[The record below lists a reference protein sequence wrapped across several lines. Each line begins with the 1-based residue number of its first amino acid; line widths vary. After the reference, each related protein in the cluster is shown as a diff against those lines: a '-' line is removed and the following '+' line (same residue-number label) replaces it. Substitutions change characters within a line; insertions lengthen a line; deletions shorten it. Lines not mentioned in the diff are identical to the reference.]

1 MLKNYWRAAWRRLRL
16 EKGFA
21 AINIF
26 GLALGLATCI
36 LITLFVADELGYDR
50 FHTNSSRIFRIAS
63 DIHINGG
70 TINSIFTPA
79 SMAAALSKDYPAVQ
93 AAVRLRAP
101 NGVPRVDLLVHI
113 SNKTFAESGSVLADS
128 TFFTVFTFPM
138 ITGDP
143 HTALASPNSLVLS
156 ATAAKRYFNST
167 DVLGRTLLLDDD
179 TTLYTVSGV
188 IRDMPGQSHFHF
200 QLIRPMRSR
209 RQDWINLYSA
219 TYILVRPGITRADI
233 DRMLAQTVD
242 KYVHPQIK
250 AQLHTSAADMA
261 RNGDFFRYYSMPLT
275 QIHLYSNLGGEFEP
289 NGNMGNIR
297 LFMVVALLVLLVA
310 CVNFTN
316 LSTARS
322 ARRSREIGVRKVL
335 GSGRRQL
342 ISQFLT
348 ESLLMSFI
356 AMVLALL
363 LILLLLPWFNRLTG
377 KELHASFLLSGW
389 TLAILFSGTVAVGL
403 LSGAYPAFYLSGFQP
418 VKVLYGRLAIGFRAG
433 WLRTVLLVFQFSV
446 AMVLIIGTAV
456 IYSQLYFI
464 RHKQLGYTREQV
476 LTVKDTRFLDR
487 QTQTF
492 ADEARRLPGVLNATV
507 SGSRPDQKPAFRG
520 FFKDQTATMK
530 STVLL
535 EDWSIDPDYLPTLK
549 MQVIAGRNFS
559 SRMPTDSGCVLI
571 NETAA
576 RTLGYANP
584 IGETV
589 YTGPDPL
596 TGYRIIGL
604 VKDFNTGSLS
614 DPIDPI
620 VFRLAPDINAVSF
633 RIAPDNITA
642 TLAGIRRV
650 YESMAKGHP
659 FVYSF
664 LDDDFN
670 RLYQADQR
678 TGNLFTTFSI
688 LAIFIAGIGMFGL
701 VTAATEQRTK
711 ELGIRRV
718 LGARVIHLILLLSK
732 DYGWAILLAVL
743 IAVPAGA
750 WAMHAWLQGFAYRTN
765 LHPWIFIAA
774 PLAAI
779 SIAMLIVSIKA
790 SQAAW
795 ANLTAALR
803 VDG

>member
-1 MLKNYWRAAWRRLRL
+1 MLKNYWRTAWRHLRL
-16 EKGFA
+16 EKGYA

-36 LITLFVADELGYDR
+36 LIILFVADELGYDR
-50 FHTNSSRIFRIAS
+50 SNTKSNRIFRIAS

-70 TINSIFTPA
+70 TVNNIFTPA
-79 SMAAALSKDYPAVQ
+79 SLAAALVKDYPAVQ

-113 SNKTFAESGSVLADS
+113 SNKTFAESGSVVADS
-128 TFFTVFTFPM
+128 SFFTVFTFPM
-138 ITGDP
+138 ITGDSR
-143 HTALASPNSLVLS
+143 TALASPNSVVLS

-179 TTLYTVSGV
+179 TTVYKVSGV
-188 IRDMPGQSHFHF
+188 IRDMPRQSHFHF
-200 QLIRPMRSR
+200 HLIRPMQSH
-209 RQDWINLYSA
+209 QGWINLYSA
-219 TYILVRPGITRADI
+219 TYILVRPGITAADI

-250 AQLHTSAADMA
+250 AQLHNSVADMA
-261 RNGDFFRYYSMPLT
+261 RNGDYFRYYSMPLT

-289 NGNMGNIR
+289 NGNMGNVR

-342 ISQFLT
+342 IGQFLT
-348 ESLLMSFI
+348 ESLLMSCI

-377 KELHASFLLSGW
+377 KELHPSFLLSGW
-389 TLAILFSGTVAVGL
+389 TLGILFSGTVAIGL

-418 VKVLYGRLAIGFRAG
+418 VRVLYGQLAMGFRAG

-446 AMVLIIGTAV
+446 AMVLIIGTAA

-464 RHKQLGYTREQV
+464 RHEQLGYTREQV
-476 LTVKDTRFLDR
+476 LTVKNTRFLDR

-507 SGSRPDQKPAFRG
+507 SGRLPDQKPAFRG
-520 FFKDQTATMK
+520 FFTDQTATVK
-530 STVLL
+530 SMVFL
-535 EDWSIDPDYLPTLK
+535 EDWCIDPDYLPTLE
-549 MQVIAGRNFS
+549 MQLVTGRNFS
-559 SRMPTDSGCVLI
+559 PHMPTDSGCVLI
-571 NETAA
+571 NETGA
-576 RTLGYANP
+576 RTLGYTNP

-604 VKDFNTGSLS
+604 VKDFNTGSLR

-633 RIAPDNITA
+633 RIAPDNIAA

-650 YESMAKGHP
+650 FESMAKGHP

-688 LAIFIAGIGMFGL
+688 LAIFIACIGMFGL
-701 VTAATEQRTK
+701 ITAAAEQRTK
-711 ELGIRRV
+711 ELGVRRV

-732 DYGWAILLAVL
+732 DYAWAILLAVL
-743 IAVPAGA
+743 IAVPAGY

-765 LHPWIFIAA
+765 PHPWIFVAA
-774 PLAAI
+774 PLSAV
-779 SIAMLIVSIKA
+779 SLAMLIVSIKA
-790 SQAAW
+790 TQALW
-795 ANLTAALR
+795 ANLAASLR
-803 VDG
+803 VEG